1 MAAVTESPR
10 GPRGRA
16 GFTLIEVLIAMVIL
30 AVGLLA
36 LEGLALG
43 ASRRVATA
51 NRLTEFTLIA
61 THELETTLEG
71 LRKSPVVNPGD
82 DGWELPNGT
91 TVTRVIESTVQGEGT
106 MYDVQVTVT
115 PPTTTLNLSPVTVTG
130 RVWGEN
136 EAAP

>member
-1 MAAVTESPR
+1 MAAETEATR

-30 AVGLLA
+30 SVGLLA
-36 LEGLALG
+36 LEGLAIG

-82 DGWELPNGT
+82 DAWDLPNGT
-91 TVTRVIESTVQGEGT
+91 EVANTTS
-106 MYDVQVTVT
+106 DV
-115 PPTTTLNLSPVTVTG
+115 
-130 RVWGEN
+130 
-136 EAAP
+136 APSASSHFQCPNGPLKNRISW

>member
-1 MAAVTESPR
+1 MAAETEAPR
-10 GPRGRA
+10 GLRGRA

-82 DGWELPNGT
+82 DDWDLPNGT
-91 TVTRVIESTVQGEGT
+91 RVQRVVGESPLGGGTVYEVE
-106 MYDVQVTVT
+106 VTVT
-115 PPTTTLNLSPVTVTG
+115 PPTSNLNLNPVTVTG
-130 RVWGEN
+130 RVWGDN
-136 EAAP
+136 EPAP

>member
-1 MAAVTESPR
+1 VAAETEATR

-30 AVGLLA
+30 SVGLLA
-36 LEGLALG
+36 LEGLAIG

-82 DGWELPNGT
+82 DAWDLPNGT
-91 TVTRVIESTVQGEGT
+91 EVARVVEGTVQGEGT

-115 PPTTTLNLSPVTVTG
+115 PPTSTLDLRPVTVTG
-130 RVWGEN
+130 RVWGES
-136 EAAP
+136 